1 VKQQKA
7 STAASARGSEQA
19 PRTRHRLGVE
29 KFRGLDNTM
38 S

>member
-7 STAASARGSEQA
+7 STVASARGSEQA
-19 PRTRHRLGVE
+19 AQTRHRSGVE
-29 KFRGLDNTM
+29 KFQGLDDTM